1 MPSTRTSCPTRCH
14 GPICA
19 ASSRC
24 GPGRAWSATTWRPR
38 PYLSCR
44 GCGRCERALFA
55 CASTRWGRV
64 RSTTS
69 TRPTWTACCPSPSTP
84 SAGSSNATP
93 VPLSVS
99 KHPLVADSLRGLRD
113 STTQPDEFRALA
125 RNVITMLL
133 YEATADLPVKH
144 GKVRTPLAE
153 ADAIEVET
161 EVVAIPVLRAGLG
174 LLAPVLELLPRVSV
188 GYIGLERDET
198 TAVARIYY
206 NKLPHLRGKIP
217 LLLDPM
223 LATGGSAAQALD
235 LIKAAG
241 GRNTRMICI
250 VAAPEG
256 VRVLQERH
264 PEVDIYTAALDERLN
279 DRAYIVPGLGDFG
292 DRLFGTG

>member
-1 MPSTRTSCPTRCH
+1 
-14 GPICA
+14 
-19 ASSRC
+19 
-24 GPGRAWSATTWRPR
+24 
-38 PYLSCR
+38 
-44 GCGRCERALFA
+44 
-55 CASTRWGRV
+55 
-64 RSTTS
+64 
-69 TRPTWTACCPSPSTP
+69 
-84 SAGSSNATP
+84 

-125 RNVITMLL
+125 RNVMTMLL
-133 YEATADLPVKH
+133 YEATADLPVKRS
-144 GKVRTPLAE
+144 KVQTPLAE
-153 ADAIEVET
+153 ADAIEIAA

-174 LLAPVLELLPRVSV
+174 LLAPVMELLPRVSV
-188 GYIGLERDET
+188 GYIGLERDEQ

-206 NKLPHLRGKIP
+206 NKLPKLQGKIP

-235 LIKAAG
+235 MIKEAG
-241 GRNTRMICI
+241 GRDARMICI

-256 VRVLQERH
+256 VKVLAERH

>member
-1 MPSTRTSCPTRCH
+1 M
-14 GPICA
+14 
-19 ASSRC
+19 
-24 GPGRAWSATTWRPR
+24 
-38 PYLSCR
+38 
-44 GCGRCERALFA
+44 
-55 CASTRWGRV
+55 
-64 RSTTS
+64 
-69 TRPTWTACCPSPSTP
+69 
-84 SAGSSNATP
+84 TP

-235 LIKAAG
+235 LIKEAG
-241 GRNTRMICI
+241 GRDTRMICI

-256 VRVLQERH
+256 VKVLEERH
-264 PEVDIYTAALDERLN
+264 PEVDIYTAALDERLD